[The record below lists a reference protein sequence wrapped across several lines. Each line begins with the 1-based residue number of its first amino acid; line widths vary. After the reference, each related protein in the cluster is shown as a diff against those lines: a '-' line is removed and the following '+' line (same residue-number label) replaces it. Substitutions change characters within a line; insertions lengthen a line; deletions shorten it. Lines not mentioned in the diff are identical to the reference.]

1 MKLRYISSFWFVS
14 KVAQIL
20 FMLKFATD
28 FSWTFSLT
36 NVYVSVGR
44 YFSISILSLLK
55 QELKAEQNLPF
66 KAISNIVENAGCR
79 HSTQ

>member
-1 MKLRYISSFWFVS
+1 
-14 KVAQIL
+14 
-20 FMLKFATD
+20 MLKFATD

-66 KAISNIVENAGCR
+66 KTISNIVENAVCH